1 MPLPLRWRLKLERLR
16 DSFSSLFGSQEKQR
30 RPRLCPACGTLVGST
45 ANRCHQCGAS
55 LTFSMAAMSRSLSK
69 YLPANAP
76 VTYLILGSCCLLYG
90 LSLLLTLHSGASLTP
105 QGGGI
110 FEELFGIGGVSGSVL
125 QRLGASLPLPYD
137 IAQPWRLVTA
147 CFLHASLL
155 HIGFNMWVLI
165 DIAPALEEL
174 YGSSRFLFIYVV
186 CGIGGYVLSSSS
198 PFIGILRALRIA
210 SSGTAIGASGAIV
223 GLIGVLLAITYRR
236 DGAGMRQ
243 LRSQVVT
250 WIIYLV
256 IWGFMARGMVD
267 NMAHLGGGLAGYFLG
282 KLMLD
287 REPQTPLERKR
298 AYALG
303 WATAVVVLISFG
315 LMIFWSNHIFF
326 LN

>member
-1 MPLPLRWRLKLERLR
+1 MPLPLRWRWKIDRLR
-16 DSFSSLFGSQEKQR
+16 ESFSSIFGSQEKQR

-45 ANRCHQCGAS
+45 ATRCHQCGAS

-76 VTYLILGSCCLLYG
+76 VTYLVLGGCCLLYG
-90 LSLLLTLHSGASLTP
+90 ISLLLTIHSGASMTP

-110 FEELFGIGGVSGSVL
+110 FGLLFGLGGISSAVL

-174 YGSSRFLFIYVV
+174 YGSSRFLFIYVA

-236 DGAGMRQ
+236 SDAGMRQ
-243 LRSQVVT
+243 LRSYVYR

-256 IWGFMARGMVD
+256 VWGLFFPGID
-267 NMAHLGGGLAGYFLG
+267 NMAHLGGGLTGYFLG

-287 REPQTPLERKR
+287 RAPQTPLERKH

-303 WATAVVVLISFG
+303 WATTLAILISFA
-315 LMIFWSNHIFF
+315 LMVFWSQHIFF
-326 LN
+326 FS